1 MKVKNWN
8 HFTGVFPTKEIHIPQ
23 HGLGMAVLRF
33 GQSLQKKRGSVLTT
47 TSRLL
52 RYIDIS
58 IIIGFL

>member
-8 HFTGVFPTKEIHIPQ
+8 HFTGAFPTKEIHIPQ

-47 TSRLL
+47 TSNTSHWLIR
-52 RYIDIS
+52 I
-58 IIIGFL
+58 